1 MGRILRSYFF
11 WTYERG
17 SFHYDV
23 MVTLILAFIFVTP
36 HLWKYRDKPEERQLT
51 ARDVLVRMSGA
62 NDFVYQI
69 DADQV
74 NVNASPDLSAAL
86 RDTIAPV
93 SGAVV
98 VDRFETIKDA
108 SGKVTAYKVWAHR

>member
-17 SFHYDV
+17 SFHYDI

-51 ARDVLVRMSGA
+51 AQEMLVKLDGEKG
-62 NDFVYQI
+62 FVYQI

-74 NVNASPDLSAAL
+74 KVATSMEDAL
-86 RDTIAPV
+86 RQTIRPV
-93 SGAVV
+93 GGEVA
-98 VDRFETIKDA
+98 VDRYETIKDA
-108 SGKVTAYKVWAHR
+108 SGKVTAYKVWAHRD